1 MYSDE
6 KNKFERGTKYYGLNP
21 KTASKEIEKIN
32 KDREKHYKFY
42 TNRDWKDF
50 SNYDIIMNVDL
61 LGVEKTADYIK
72 SVVNGDGSFL
82 QKFQNKNIS

>member
-6 KNKFERGTKYYGLNP
+6 KNKFERGIKYYGLNP

-42 TNRDWKDF
+42 TNREWKDF

-61 LGVEKTADYIK
+61 LGVEKTAEYIK
-72 SVVNGDGSFL
+72 TLS
-82 QKFQNKNIS
+82 Q